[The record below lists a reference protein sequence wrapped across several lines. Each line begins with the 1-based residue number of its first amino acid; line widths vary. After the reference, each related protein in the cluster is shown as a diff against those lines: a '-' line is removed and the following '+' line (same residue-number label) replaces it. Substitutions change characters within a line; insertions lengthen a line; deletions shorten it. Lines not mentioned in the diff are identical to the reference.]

1 MKDACTKNGMR
12 LYPERYG
19 KLKFNINEMSG
30 EAIHWLDEKYFETDT
45 LKIGRLYGLLAT
57 KRL

>member
-19 KLKFNINEMSG
+19 KLKFNKNEMSG
-30 EAIHWLDEKYFETDT
+30 EAIHWLEEQCFETDT
-45 LKIGRLYGLLAT
+45 IEIGGLYGLLAT